1 MSRGRF
7 VRCSREG
14 CENEGVSKCSGCKGV
29 YYCCREC
36 QCIDWKAGHKKICK
50 KNHKL
55 LPALDV
61 SRYGDVP
68 PQSRISAFWKWFEE
82 ADEELRTMNENGE
95 AIAAG
100 HRIWEQLQL
109 VKEDLSWEMGSQRSS
124 GRWKLVISADR
135 FRHLSNAVIA
145 LIRARPEHLNK
156 NWKFYAFRGREGLG
170 ERVSEEGTFDYKKI
184 KYHLS
189 KYGDDKVSIMLFME
203 GYDGQ
208 RHWFFQFKGEEYLE
222 MAIGEFVF
230 LNHVRNV
237 WVCGM
242 MEAGVVSVDGRI
254 EAVLPLEL
262 ERLKED
268 FDAFLSQKIGPRPEK
283 GWAVLADLGDLHIRS

>member
-61 SRYGDVP
+61 SLYGDVP
-68 PQSRISAFWKWFEE
+68 PQSQISAFWKWFEE

-95 AIAAG
+95 AEAVG

-109 VKEDLSWEMGSQRSS
+109 VKERLTLEISQFQRSS
-124 GRWKLVISADR
+124 GRRELVISADR
-135 FRHLSNAVIA
+135 FRDLSNAVIA

-156 NWKFYAFRGREGLG
+156 NWKFYAFRGREGLAP
-170 ERVSEEGTFDYKKI
+170 RVSEQGTFDYNKI
-184 KYHLS
+184 NYHLS

-203 GYDGQ
+203 GYDQQ

-222 MAIGEFVF
+222 IDRG
-230 LNHVRNV
+230 VRV
-237 WVCGM
+237 PQSRG
-242 MEAGVVSVDGRI
+242 
-254 EAVLPLEL
+254 
-262 ERLKED
+262 ERLGLWHD
-268 FDAFLSQKIGPRPEK
+268 GGRSCISWWTYRGSIPSQT
-283 GWAVLADLGDLHIRS
+283 